1 MVHSK
6 EKRIKSERYVLRID
20 KDTAEAIKTSKID
33 IPEMM
38 REYLNFI
45 LNTKKKK

>member
-1 MVHSK
+1 MVQSK

-20 KDTAEAIKTSKID
+20 KETFEAIKNSNINVPD
-33 IPEMM
+33 MI
-38 REYLNFI
+38 REYLSFI